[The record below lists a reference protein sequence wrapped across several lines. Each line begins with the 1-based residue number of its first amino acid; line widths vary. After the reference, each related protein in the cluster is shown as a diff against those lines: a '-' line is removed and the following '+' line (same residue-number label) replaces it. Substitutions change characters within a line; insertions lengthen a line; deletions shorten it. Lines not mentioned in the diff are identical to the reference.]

1 MKQPPLPRQW
11 PGAGLSPCALRGPI
25 CQCWAEGSHGS
36 VVSLVGAQEDSRGSS
51 PDRVPQHRCQDRGV
65 ATLGQSVQSPF
76 SQEIKKK
83 YTTWVASRAGPR
95 QFPVLR
101 HWLPSPQGAVGS
113 RRSHP
118 GPSKSRILG
127 AGDLGSMEQQGQRH
141 WWGPHGPG

>member
-25 CQCWAEGSHGS
+25 CQCWAKGSHGS
-36 VVSLVGAQEDSRGSS
+36 VVSLEGVQEDSRGSS
-51 PDRVPQHRCQDRGV
+51 PDRVPRYRCQDRGV

-76 SQEIKKK
+76 SQEIKKI

-95 QFPVLR
+95 QFPVPR
-101 HWLPSPQGAVGS
+101 HWLPSVQGAVGS
-113 RRSHP
+113 RGSHP

-127 AGDLGSMEQQGQRH
+127 AGDLGSVEQQGQRH